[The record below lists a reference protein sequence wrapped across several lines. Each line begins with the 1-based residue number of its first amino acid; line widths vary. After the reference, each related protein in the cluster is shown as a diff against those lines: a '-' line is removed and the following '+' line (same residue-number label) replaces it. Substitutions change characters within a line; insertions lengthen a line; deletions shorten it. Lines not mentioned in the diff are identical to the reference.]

1 MTEATITQVTGAG
14 TWDSPNGILYK
25 FAYSFDD
32 GITITAQ
39 HKTETPRFKEG
50 EKVGYEITKTNQYGS
65 LGKVHKLE
73 AVSTQINGSSS
84 FKEKNASFALS
95 YAKDVYIGLYG
106 AKEPAEVAQDI
117 TDLADIFKTWLDNN

>member
-65 LGKVHKLE
+65 LGKVHKLD
-73 AVSTQINGSSS
+73 AAPFQPSKSKGSNG
-84 FKEKNASFALS
+84 SFALS

-106 AKEPAEVAQDI
+106 AKEPAEVAQEI

>member
-65 LGKVHKLE
+65 LGKVHKLD
-73 AVSTQINGSSS
+73 AAPFQPSKSKGSNG
-84 FKEKNASFALS
+84 SFALS

>member
-1 MTEATITQVTGAG
+1 KTQRTTNSTTGIYHTIESDDIFADGSRKVNVRA
-14 TWDSPNGILYK
+14 GIL
-25 FAYSFDD
+25 D
-32 GITITAQ
+32 TLQ
-39 HKTETPRFKEG
+39 FKEG

-73 AVSTQINGSSS
+73 AVSTQISGSSS

>member
-1 MTEATITQVTGAG
+1 MTEATISQVTGAG

-32 GITITAQ
+32 GITLTAQ
-39 HKTETPRFKEG
+39 HKTEKPRFKVG

-73 AVSTQINGSSS
+73 AAPFQPSKSKGSNG
-84 FKEKNASFALS
+84 SFALS

-117 TDLADIFKTWLDNN
+117 TGLADIFKTWLDKN

>member
-65 LGKVHKLE
+65 LGKVHKLD
-73 AVSTQINGSSS
+73 AAPFQPSKSKGSNG
-84 FKEKNASFALS
+84 SFALS

-117 TDLADIFKTWLDNN
+117 TGLADIFKTWLDKN

>member
-32 GITITAQ
+32 GITLTAQ

-65 LGKVHKLE
+65 LGKVHKLD
-73 AVSTQINGSSS
+73 AAPFQPSKSKGSNG
-84 FKEKNASFALS
+84 SFALS

>member
-14 TWDSPNGILYK
+14 TWDSPNGLLYK

-32 GITITAQ
+32 GITLTAQ
-39 HKTETPRFKEG
+39 HKTETPRFKVG
-50 EKVGYEITKTNQYGS
+50 EKVGYEITQTNQYGS
-65 LGKVHKLE
+65 LGKVHKLD
-73 AVSTQINGSSS
+73 AAPFQPSKSKGSNG
-84 FKEKNASFALS
+84 SFALS

-117 TDLADIFKTWLDNN
+117 TDIADIFKNWLDNN

>member
-32 GITITAQ
+32 GITLTAQ
-39 HKTETPRFKEG
+39 HKTEKPRFKVG

-73 AVSTQINGSSS
+73 AAPFQPSKSKGSNG
-84 FKEKNASFALS
+84 SFALS

-117 TDLADIFKTWLDNN
+117 TGLADIFKTWLDKN

>member
-1 MTEATITQVTGAG
+1 MNEATIIQVTGAG

-25 FAYSFDD
+25 FAYFFDD

-39 HKTETPRFKEG
+39 HKTEKPRFKVG
-50 EKVGYEITKTNQYGS
+50 EKVGYEITQTNQYGS

-73 AVSTQINGSSS
+73 AVSTQISGSSS

-106 AKEPAEVAQDI
+106 AKDPAEVAQDI

>member
-73 AVSTQINGSSS
+73 AAPFQPSKSKGSNG
-84 FKEKNASFALS
+84 SFALS

>member
-14 TWDSPNGILYK
+14 TWDSPNGIIYK

-32 GITITAQ
+32 GITLTAQ

-65 LGKVHKLE
+65 LGKVHKLD
-73 AVSTQINGSSS
+73 AAPFQPSKSKGSNG
-84 FKEKNASFALS
+84 SFALS

>member
-73 AVSTQINGSSS
+73 AAPFQPSKSKGSNG
-84 FKEKNASFALS
+84 SFALS

-106 AKEPAEVAQDI
+106 AKEPAEVAQEI